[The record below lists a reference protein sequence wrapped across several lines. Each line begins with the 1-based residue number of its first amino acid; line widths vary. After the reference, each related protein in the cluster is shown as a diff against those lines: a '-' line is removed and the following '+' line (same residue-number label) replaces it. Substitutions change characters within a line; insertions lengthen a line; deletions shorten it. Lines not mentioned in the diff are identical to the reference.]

1 MGLKTTNYQVA
12 ETGVVLPNAVAIA
25 QIDTKN
31 KVAIFNIAINREYAL
46 ASKTVKQ
53 VRIPCEFDRNENP
66 FETAYRTATQI
77 RTETRPNDET
87 GVEEEVKIIPYFHDW
102 QDDRV

>member
-12 ETGVVLPNAVAIA
+12 ETGVVLPTAVAIA

-31 KVAIFNIAINREYAL
+31 NVAIFNIAINREYAL
-46 ASKTVKQ
+46 AGKTVKQ

-66 FETAYRTATQI
+66 FITAYRTATQP
-77 RTETRPNDET
+77 RLVKRVNEMT
-87 GVEEEVKIIPYFHDW
+87 GLEEEVNEIPYFNKW